1 MTQGMEVSAAF
12 LEEMKEELAQ
22 LKSKTRLEVAER
34 LKEAIALGDL
44 SENSEYEDAKNQ
56 QAFVEGRIA
65 RFGRHHQRPKRGNA

>member
-1 MTQGMEVSAAF
+1 MTQATEVSAAF

-44 SENSEYEDAKNQ
+44 SENSYS
-56 QAFVEGRIA
+56 
-65 RFGRHHQRPKRGNA
+65 QRGDYRQSER